1 MQLQTI
7 NFKNKVQA
15 FTKDLLNLAI
25 FLSHTVAGYMLHDS
39 SNVITSAVGVFLLI
53 LAMIQ
58 LLNISFRSL
67 NNM

>member
-25 FLSHTVAGYMLHDS
+25 FLSHTIAGYMLHDS
-39 SNVITSAVGVFLLI
+39 NNTITSVVGVFLLI
-53 LAMIQ
+53 MAMMQ
-58 LLNISFRSL
+58 LLSISFRSL